1 MEEVHTMD
9 MDHSMGM
16 PEWVD
21 QAAAVQA
28 TAMAIQDAM
37 ALAQLDKAL
46 LVALAKANFT
56 QAVGVVPE
64 LLVVQ
69 DETLEMLLVA

>member
-1 MEEVHTMD
+1 MV
-9 MDHSMGM
+9 
-16 PEWVD
+16 EWVD
-21 QAAAVQA
+21 QAAAVLA
-28 TAMAIQDAM
+28 TAMVIQDAM

-46 LVALAKANFT
+46 LVVLAKANIT
-56 QAVGVVPE
+56 QAEEEVPV